1 MKRMA
6 LIMRRPEKHKPANG
20 GTRRALLLRFLSEL
34 SAANGIRERDEQIQ
48 WLLRLE
54 VVKVGL
60 LIFLAMVVAA
70 IVMVQASFLLI
81 PLTLAWLIS
90 TLFSPFIAHLARS
103 GIPATLTSALVCFLL
118 VASVMT
124 TLNLGLEPASR
135 WIEEL
140 PESLR
145 TLRARIS
152 ETSGPLSDLQ
162 AVSKE
167 VDQLAAMATDDAPNI
182 ESAVAKVEVVEP
194 SNSTLKTILTDDL
207 PSLTSGFFIAIAMT
221 FFMLASNGQML
232 RNLFAVTQTWKTRK
246 RLVRLSRAIKVHLA
260 QYLIAVT
267 TINCFLA
274 LTVTVALWLIDVPN
288 PWLWGALAGLL
299 NFAPYVGPAIMTFVL
314 LLVGVT
320 TTESLQSALWAPG
333 VFLIIT
339 SIEGQLI
346 TPAVIGKTLALSPMM
361 ILMAV
366 LLMTWLWGPIGAL
379 LAAPLLATAGI
390 MLRNLV
396 RA

>member
-1 MKRMA
+1 
-6 LIMRRPEKHKPANG
+6 MRRPEKHKPANG
-20 GTRRALLLRFLSEL
+20 GTRRALLVRFLSEL

-320 TTESLQSALWAPG
+320 TTETLQSALWAPG

>member
-6 LIMRRPEKHKPANG
+6 LIMRRPEKQKPANG
-20 GTRRALLLRFLSEL
+20 GTRRALLVRFLSEL

-167 VDQLAAMATDDAPNI
+167 VDQLAAIATEDAPDI

-232 RNLFAVTQTWKTRK
+232 RNLFAVTRTWKTRK

-274 LTVTVALWLIDVPN
+274 LTVTIALWLIDVPN

>member
-20 GTRRALLLRFLSEL
+20 GTRRALLVRFLSEL